1 MIYQITSTSW
11 PGYIE
16 IEFNELGYMTHTDTR
31 QAELTETQ
39 QKWFLNKMPREL
51 AELQRVI
58 AGTTAELTE
67 IKQEITFQEAWLKYH
82 DELGSKKKAEIR
94 WNKMPAAE
102 QLKAFNFIQK
112 YLVKKPDTVPKLY
125 FATYLNEERWNN

>member
-11 PGYIE
+11 SGFIE
-16 IEFNELGYMTHTDTR
+16 IEFNELGYMTRTDTR
-31 QAELTETQ
+31 QADLTEPQ

-58 AGTTAELTE
+58 NGTTAVLTE
-67 IKQEITFQEAWLKYH
+67 IKQEVTFADAWKRYH
-82 DELGSKKKAEIR
+82 DENGSKKKAEAK
-94 WNKMPAAE
+94 WNKMPKAE
-102 QLKAFNFIQK
+102 QLKAFEYIPK
-112 YLVKKPDTVPKLY
+112 YLAKKPEAVPKLY